1 MTFHRLQVDPRHLS
15 PPASPAAQRQKSLF
29 YEKHA
34 NKAVHFA
41 FNTSIYLNIYLS
53 SSSETSYLLCLQIGM
68 DSASSSL
75 QKIYSE
81 NETKQK
87 DFLKNNT
94 TIASEIKLTKSN

>member
-1 MTFHRLQVDPRHLS
+1 MTFHRSQVDPRHLS
-15 PPASPAAQRQKSLF
+15 PPASPAAERRQKSLF
-29 YEKHA
+29 YKKHA
-34 NKAVHFA
+34 NKAVHFS

-53 SSSETSYLLCLQIGM
+53 SSYLLCLQIGM